1 MESSTRGSRFRFVIT
16 TLVVAIPLALVPA
29 GSAGAATITA
39 AAECCTFVGN
49 PFSQAAGIEADLL
62 NPGLP
67 NRVPHNVY
75 ASQKGADGGPL
86 FYSSLAVPGTTVPV
100 RGTEYLQ
107 AGSYRFTCTLH
118 TGMNGMLE
126 VSPGTAVSRPRVTPS
141 VKSSSL
147 TQVRRKGRIDLGLKA
162 DSDTGPVTVTVTA
175 NGSLVATGKVESLR
189 PSAVRSLSVRLSAKG
204 RKAIAKGSSVR
215 FKVSAVAEFGLLRS
229 ATRVLKAS
237 R

>member
-1 MESSTRGSRFRFVIT
+1 M
-16 TLVVAIPLALVPA
+16 
-29 GSAGAATITA
+29 
-39 AAECCTFVGN
+39 
-49 PFSQAAGIEADLL
+49 

-86 FYSSLAVPGTTVPV
+86 FYSSLAGPGTTVPV

-107 AGSYRFTCTLH
+107 AGSYRFRCTLH

-126 VSPGTAVSRPRVTPS
+126 VSSGTVVPRPRVIPS
-141 VKSSSL
+141 VKSTSL
-147 TQVRRKGRIDLGLKA
+147 PQVRRKGKIDLGLKA

-175 NGSLVATGKVESLR
+175 NGSLVATERVASLR
-189 PSAVRSLSVRLSAKG
+189 RFAVRTLSARLSTKG

-215 FKVSAVAEFGLLRS
+215 FKIAAVAEFGLLKS
-229 ATRVLKAS
+229 TTRVLKAG